1 MSRSVV
7 EVVCLGLIFPI
18 VDLGA
23 MVMVLASEGC
33 GGLNELLRIVI
44 GTE

>member
-1 MSRSVV
+1 M
-7 EVVCLGLIFPI
+7 VCSGLIFPL

-23 MVMVLASEGC
+23 MVMVRASEGC

-44 GTE
+44 GTD